1 MGNAFPIPILY
12 TDKAGNLYQNEV
24 MNLLAFIK
32 EFHPLPLVDEAAFTC
47 FETYAEALCDK
58 LDERMERPAF
68 QVELNRWLT
77 LLRDAHTFLM
87 LDDASLYPFTL
98 RYYEG
103 SFYFRNLPDSVPD
116 CTGKELIAING
127 RSVDSLIQELMV
139 YVPSENQVKACITG
153 SFFMNHKAFLNALGI
168 DTDRDIRFMFA
179 DGGEVRLPSSLD
191 KGAAGSHQVKQ
202 VLHPVTARRN
212 KPFHYQITGDTC
224 YFQFNAMIDR
234 FSYWQGCRLMQVSP
248 DKAVADNL
256 PLFADFLDEM
266 ACAMAVHNVNRLVID
281 MRYNGGGNSVL
292 GDVLLEFLGVSFQD
306 IRPFRSY
313 IRVSDFLQ
321 TCYPTLFIRD
331 KYESMRGKLVE
342 QNQVMNDFTAG
353 MPKPSSRF
361 HGEVTFIQGQN
372 TFTSANY
379 LLTLIK
385 DNALF
390 PIIGTPTSQRST
402 CFGDVLCV
410 ELPYTQTKGYI
421 SHSYFVRPD
430 ERNQETSLLPDSL
443 VRTSL
448 KDWLNGK
455 DACWD

>member
-1 MGNAFPIPILY
+1 M
-12 TDKAGNLYQNEV
+12 
-24 MNLLAFIK
+24 
-32 EFHPLPLVDEAAFTC
+32 
-47 FETYAEALCDK
+47 
-58 LDERMERPAF
+58 
-68 QVELNRWLT
+68 
-77 LLRDAHTFLM
+77 
-87 LDDASLYPFTL
+87 
-98 RYYEG
+98 
-103 SFYFRNLPDSVPD
+103 
-116 CTGKELIAING
+116 NG
-127 RSVDSLIQELMV
+127 RAVDSLIQELMV

-179 DGGEVRLPSSLD
+179 DGDEVRLPSSLD

-292 GDVLLEFLGVSFQD
+292 GDVLLEFLGVSLQD

-321 TCYPTLFIRD
+321 TYYPALFIRD

-342 QNQVMNDFTAG
+342 QNQVMNDLAAD

-372 TFTSANY
+372 TFSSANY
-379 LLTLIK
+379 LLTLVK

-390 PIIGTPTSQRST
+390 PIIGTPTSQSPT

-443 VRTSL
+443 IRTSL

>member
-32 EFHPLPLVDEAAFTC
+32 EFHPLPLVDEAAFTR

-68 QVELNRWLT
+68 QVELNRWLA

-103 SFYFRNLPDSVPD
+103 SFYFRSLPDSVPD
-116 CTGKELIAING
+116 CTGKELIAMNG
-127 RSVDSLIQELMV
+127 RAVDSLKQELMV

-212 KPFHYQITGDTC
+212 EPFHYQITGDTC
-224 YFQFNAMIDR
+224 YFQFNAMIDK

-248 DKAVADNL
+248 DKAVADSL

-266 ACAMAVHNVNRLVID
+266 ARAMAVHNVNRLVID

-321 TCYPTLFIRD
+321 TCYPALFIRD

-342 QNQVMNDFTAG
+342 QNQVMNDLAAD

-372 TFTSANY
+372 TFSSANY
-379 LLTLIK
+379 LLTLVK

-390 PIIGTPTSQRST
+390 PIIGIPTSQSPT

-410 ELPYTQTKGYI
+410 ELSYTQIKGYI

>member
-1 MGNAFPIPILY
+1 MPILY
-12 TDKAGNLYQNEV
+12 KEKAGNPYQHEV

-32 EFHPLPLVDEAAFTC
+32 AFHPLPLVDEVAFAR
-47 FETYAEALCDK
+47 FEKYAESLCDK

-68 QVELNRWLT
+68 QVELNRWLA
-77 LLRDAHTFLM
+77 LLQDAHTFVM
-87 LDDASLYPFTL
+87 LDDTSLYPFTL

-103 SFYFRNLPDSVPD
+103 SFYFRSLPDSVPD
-116 CTGKELIAING
+116 CMGKELIAMNG
-127 RSVDSLIQELMV
+127 RAVDSLIQELMV

-179 DGGEVRLPSSLD
+179 DGDEVRLPSSLD

-292 GDVLLEFLGVSFQD
+292 GDVLLEFLGVSLQD

-321 TCYPTLFIRD
+321 TYYPALFIRD

-342 QNQVMNDFTAG
+342 QNQVMNDLAAD

-372 TFTSANY
+372 TFSSANY
-379 LLTLIK
+379 LLTLVK

-390 PIIGTPTSQRST
+390 PIIGTPTSQS
-402 CFGDVLCV
+402 
-410 ELPYTQTKGYI
+410 P
-421 SHSYFVRPD
+421 SYFPKSDMFR
-430 ERNQETSLLPDSL
+430 RCALRGTSLYPNQRLYQPF
-443 VRTSL
+443 VFRAP
-448 KDWLNGK
+448 G
-455 DACWD
+455 

>member
-12 TDKAGNLYQNEV
+12 TDKAGNPYQHEV

-32 EFHPLPLVDEAAFTC
+32 AFHPLPLVDEVAFAR
-47 FETYAEALCDK
+47 FEKYAESLCDK

-68 QVELNRWLT
+68 QVELNRWLA
-77 LLRDAHTFLM
+77 LLQDAHTFVM
-87 LDDASLYPFTL
+87 LDDTSLYPFTL

-103 SFYFRNLPDSVPD
+103 SFYFRSLPDSVPD

-179 DGGEVRLPSSLD
+179 DGDEVRLPSSLD

-292 GDVLLEFLGVSFQD
+292 GDVLLEFLGVSLQD

-321 TCYPTLFIRD
+321 TYYPALFIRD

-342 QNQVMNDFTAG
+342 QNQVMNDLAAD

-372 TFTSANY
+372 TFSSANY
-379 LLTLIK
+379 LLTLVK

-390 PIIGTPTSQRST
+390 PIIGTPTSQSPT

-443 VRTSL
+443 IRTSL

>member
-32 EFHPLPLVDEAAFTC
+32 EFHPLPLVDEAAFTR

-68 QVELNRWLT
+68 QVELNRWLA

-103 SFYFRNLPDSVPD
+103 SFYF
-116 CTGKELIAING
+116 AMNG
-127 RSVDSLIQELMV
+127 RAVDSLIQELMV

-179 DGGEVRLPSSLD
+179 DGDEVRLPSSLD

-292 GDVLLEFLGVSFQD
+292 GDVLLEFLGVSLQD

-321 TCYPTLFIRD
+321 TYYPALFIRD

-342 QNQVMNDFTAG
+342 QNQVMNDLAAD

-372 TFTSANY
+372 TFSSANY
-379 LLTLIK
+379 LLTLVK

-390 PIIGTPTSQRST
+390 PIIGTPTSQSPT

-443 VRTSL
+443 IRTSL